1 MDVIYARGQA
11 TASDVAQALPD
22 PPSNSAIRALLRIL
36 EEKGHLRHVQDGPR
50 YVFLPV
56 VPRDRARK
64 SAIKNLVRT
73 FFDGSAAQAAA
84 ALIDQ
89 SKLTDAEVDRLAALI
104 EKARKEGR

>member
-1 MDVIYARGQA
+1 MDVIYASGQA
-11 TASDVAQALPD
+11 TAAEVAAALPD

-36 EEKGHLRHVQDGPR
+36 EEKGHLRHQQDGPR
-50 YVFLPV
+50 YVFLPI

-64 SAIKNLVRT
+64 SALKNLVRT
-73 FFDGSAAQAAA
+73 FFDGSSAQAAA

-89 SKLTDAEVDRLAALI
+89 SKLTDEEFERLSALI

>member
-1 MDVIYARGQA
+1 
-11 TASDVAQALPD
+11 
-22 PPSNSAIRALLRIL
+22 
-36 EEKGHLRHVQDGPR
+36 VQDGPR

-64 SAIKNLVRT
+64 SAMKNLVRT

-89 SKLTDAEVDRLAALI
+89 SKLSDEEFDRLAALI
-104 EKARKEGR
+104 DKARKDGR